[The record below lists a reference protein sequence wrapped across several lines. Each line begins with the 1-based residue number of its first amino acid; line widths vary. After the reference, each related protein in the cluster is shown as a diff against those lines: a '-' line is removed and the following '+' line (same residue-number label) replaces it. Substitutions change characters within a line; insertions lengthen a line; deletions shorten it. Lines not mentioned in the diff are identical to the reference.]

1 MAIVTTDDKHY
12 KAIAGVLRE
21 SFGIPSDAVDDWPYK
36 PSEMSESIR
45 NRIIDVRDTSYN
57 NGYYDGKSYGVT
69 KGKQDAYDT
78 FWDLFQNYGN
88 RNHYYYAFSY
98 YNFDDNTYNP
108 KYPIKTGTTN
118 TGGQNL
124 FYSSYG
130 ITDTKVDIEFE
141 GTANG
146 AFNSA
151 KIMRTIKKMIVNENT
166 TFTNTF
172 NNAES
177 LESITF
183 EGEIAKDIDLHW
195 STKLTEASIRS
206 IIDHLSALIGGKTL
220 TLSEAAVNK
229 AFETSEGANDG
240 STSDVWNSALSIR
253 DNWTISLV

>member
-1 MAIVTTDDKHY
+1 MAIVLTDDKYY
-12 KAIAGVLRE
+12 KEIAQLIRTE
-21 SFGIPSDAVDDWPYK
+21 LKCETKYK
-36 PSEMSESIR
+36 PSKFVPNLLVALLDARVAGMAE
-45 NRIIDVRDTSYN
+45 
-57 NGYYDGKSYGVT
+57 GYEEGKSYGVALGVAN
-69 KGKQDAYDT
+69 GKQEAYDT
-78 FWDLFQNYGN
+78 FWDNFQNYGN

-124 FYSSYG
+124 FYSSHG

-151 KIMRTIKKMIVNENT
+151 RKMKTIKKMIVNENT

-172 NNAES
+172 TYAES

-183 EGEIAKDIDLHW
+183 EGKIAKDIDLHW
-195 STKLTEASIRS
+195 STKLTRASVES
-206 IIDHLSALIGGKTL
+206 IISHLSSTTSGKTL
-220 TLSEAAVNK
+220 ALSEAAVKK
-229 AFETSEGANDG
+229 AYETSEGANDG
-240 STSDVWNSALSIR
+240 TTSPEWIFLDFPE
-253 DNWTISLV
+253 NWTLSLM

>member
-1 MAIVTTDDKHY
+1 MAIVLTDDKHY

-21 SFGIPSDAVDDWPYK
+21 AIGIPSDADDFPYY
-36 PSEMSESIR
+36 PSEMSETIK
-45 NRIIDVRDTSYN
+45 VRLVEAKYEGEQIGYE
-57 NGYYDGKSYGVT
+57 NGKNDGK
-69 KGKQDAYDT
+69 QEEYDT
-78 FWDLFQNYGN
+78 FWDNFQDNGN
-88 RNHYYYAFSY
+88 RNHYFYAFSY

-151 KIMRTIKKMIVNENT
+151 RKMKTIKKMIVNENT
-166 TFTNTF
+166 TFANTF
-172 NNAES
+172 TSAGS

-183 EGEIAKDIDLHW
+183 EGEIANDIDLHW

-206 IIDHLSALIGGKTL
+206 IIDHLSGLIGGKTL

-240 STSDVWNSALSIR
+240 STSDLWNGALSFR